1 MALTDTAVKNAKPE
15 DKARKLSDGGGLY
28 LLIKPTGYK
37 SWKYDYR
44 LDNIRG
50 SYTIGNYPDIS
61 LKKAREEH
69 REARELVAMGINPK
83 QIKIQR
89 KVKDELKNKRFSFY
103 INEWLDKQ
111 VLAKATYSD
120 LKQRIDK
127 NLIPYLDG
135 KYINEY
141 TTADLLGVMQR
152 MSKRGA
158 KETAIRLANILRR
171 VFNEILILGIIDTN
185 PAQGLAELLPKPDR
199 RIDNN
204 FGHITDEKDLR
215 ILLKQIDRPT
225 VKQDFAVTQALKLMP
240 LVFLRPY
247 NIRFL
252 KWEYINFEDSIINIP
267 AAELKNNKPLDVPLA
282 TQAIEILREMQAV
295 TGDKDYVFVTSRG
308 KDTPLSENTTTRAIQ
323 RLINPVTGKPF
334 GSGFMTSH
342 GFRHTAST
350 MLNELGYHSD
360 IIELQLAHTNKD
372 RIRATYNKAQWLEKR
387 VNMMQAWADYLDG
400 LKSEGNVTPINK
412 KAYV

>member
-1 MALTDTAVKNAKPE
+1 MSLTDTAVKNAKPE

-28 LLIKPTGYK
+28 LLIKPSGYK
-37 SWKYDYR
+37 CWKYDFR
-44 LDNIRG
+44 LDNTRG
-50 SYTIGNYPDIS
+50 SYTIGNYPDIG
-61 LKKAREEH
+61 LKLARQEH
-69 REARELVAMGINPK
+69 REARELVAMGVNPK

-103 INEWLDKQ
+103 MNQWLEKQ

-141 TTADLLGVMQR
+141 ATADLLGVMQR

-171 VFNEILILGIIDTN
+171 VFNEILILGIIDSN

-282 TQAIEILREMQAV
+282 SQAIEILKEMQAV

-372 RIRATYNKAQWLEKR
+372 RIRATYNKAQWMEKR
-387 VNMMQAWADYLDG
+387 INMMQSWADYIDG
-400 LKSEGNVTPINK
+400 LKNLGNVTPINK
-412 KAYV
+412 RTSA

>member
-1 MALTDTAVKNAKPE
+1 MPLTDTAVKNAKPE

-37 SWKYDYR
+37 SWKYDFR
-44 LDNIRG
+44 LDNTRG
-50 SYTIGNYPDIS
+50 SYTIGNYPDIG

-103 INEWLDKQ
+103 MNQWLDKQ
-111 VLAKATYSD
+111 VLAETTYKD

-127 NLIPYLDG
+127 NLTPYLDN

-141 TTADLLGVMQR
+141 TTADLLGVMLK
-152 MSKRGA
+152 MSDRGA
-158 KETAIRLANILRR
+158 KETAIRLSNIIRR
-171 VFNEILILGIIDTN
+171 VFNEILILGIVDSN

-204 FGHITDEKDLR
+204 FGHITSTVDLR
-215 ILLKQIDRPT
+215 VLLNQIDCPT
-225 VKQDFAVTQALKLMP
+225 AKQDLAVTQALKLMP

-252 KWEYINFEDSIINIP
+252 KWEYINFDERIINIP
-267 AAELKNNKPLDVPLA
+267 ATELKNNKPLDVPLA
-282 TQAIEILREMQAV
+282 TQAIEILKDMQAV
-295 TGDKDYVFVTSRG
+295 TGDKEYVFITSRG
-308 KDTPLSENTTTRAIQ
+308 KDTPLSENTTTIAIQ

-372 RIRATYNKAQWLEKR
+372 RIRATYNKAQWLKKR
-387 VNMMQAWADYLDG
+387 IDMMQSWADYLDG
-400 LKSEGNVTPINK
+400 LKTPNSNIIAIKRVNR
-412 KAYV
+412 